1 MVNNLV
7 YIALGSNIGVREE
20 YLLFGLK
27 ELNEEAGLTINRV
40 SSIYETDPVGYLDQ
54 QDFLNMVIEVS
65 TSYSPEQLLQ
75 VTQEI
80 ESKAKKN
87 TPVRWG
93 PRTLDLDI
101 LLYNQENIKMDD
113 LMIPH
118 PRMSERSFVII
129 PLKEINPQLIL
140 PHEQVTV
147 SEIYRRLTDKEGVR
161 VWKMNNGVG
170 EYGLFEN

>member
-1 MVNNLV
+1 MG
-7 YIALGSNIGVREE
+7 IRED
-20 YLLFGLK
+20 YLLLGLK
-27 ELNEEAGLTINRV
+27 ALNNENGIEIKSV

-54 QDFLNMVIEVS
+54 QDFLNMVVEVS
-65 TSYSPEQLLQ
+65 TTYKPEQLLEI
-75 VTQEI
+75 TQKI

-113 LMIPH
+113 LLIPH

-129 PLKEINPQLIL
+129 PLMELNPQLML
-140 PHEQVTV
+140 PHEQETV

-161 VWKMNNGVG
+161 LWKTNNGVG
-170 EYGLFEN
+170 EYGLFES